1 MIQPEV
7 KLVMQVEEALEVVDN
22 LTFQKNILI

>member
-1 MIQPEV
+1 MIHQEV

-22 LTFQKNILI
+22 LIFQKNILI